1 MRVIN
6 DTAAPFPESQCLHQ
20 LIQARAA
27 AAVAAP
33 ERIADRA
40 EAEGIQARLLA
51 AGVALHRPPHPAVG
65 HLLRITAHPAA
76 LSEDVLAV
84 LQKP

>member
-1 MRVIN
+1 MR
-6 DTAAPFPESQCLHQ
+6 ARGRQPFASATNFVC
-20 LIQARAA
+20 
-27 AAVAAP
+27 VACAG
-33 ERIADRA
+33 RA